1 MNQSILIGRLTKDPD
16 LRYTPAGTAVTTFTI
31 AVDRNNGKDEADFIN
46 IVTWDKRAESVAN
59 YCKKGK
65 LVAVAGRIQTRNY
78 EDNTGRKVYVTEVV
92 ANEVKFLE
100 PKASGQA
107 QQEAP
112 APTGGAG
119 LLEGSTK
126 NFDIDDLPFQN

>member
-1 MNQSILIGRLTKDPD
+1 
-16 LRYTPAGTAVTTFTI
+16 
-31 AVDRNNGKDEADFIN
+31 
-46 IVTWDKRAESVAN
+46 
-59 YCKKGK
+59 
-65 LVAVAGRIQTRNY
+65 
-78 EDNTGRKVYVTEVV
+78 VTEVV